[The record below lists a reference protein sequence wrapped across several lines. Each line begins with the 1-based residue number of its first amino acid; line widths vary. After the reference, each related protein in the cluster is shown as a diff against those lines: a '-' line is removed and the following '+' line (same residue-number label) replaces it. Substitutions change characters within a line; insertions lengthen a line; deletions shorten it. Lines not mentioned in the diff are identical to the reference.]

1 MFRSWKHIAAAFGAI
16 AVALGTVGRAR
27 AHPEAAESPEW
38 QEADCIEVVDLES
51 TDELLLPYGVP
62 FDDTEYEVG
71 DIVLDDAKTHQFFA
85 FRGALA
91 PYLLGSQLFPFD
103 RPIDETL
110 IVPEWLDDDDV
121 ARAADASDEKDST
134 FFTKDQVGPQEKLQ
148 ARDDLQP
155 YWLTITEKS
164 ARVPIVAAQ
173 AAMGLRWNLSGVL
186 PGVYQVAGY
195 VYSPPYNAW
204 APRSG
209 VIVLVAGAQT
219 PPPAVTVDPIDGFL
233 FAGQGRRVR
242 GCAKAGAGA
251 RIETYY
257 RNEDTGGGSW
267 QRFAADVPIE
277 DGRFELCWTSP
288 DPDLSG
294 VVRVRVDVVAED
306 GKRAYGYSPDT
317 MVVVGT
323 GAACTESTSTCC
335 AKAMPEPPA
344 MLGHAGAMAVPAG
357 SGGAPAPPAA
367 AGTGGSA
374 PPAMAPPVERRG
386 EDSGC
391 RAAHGTGAGGW
402 SALFC
407 ALAWLRRRRR
417 C

>member
-1 MFRSWKHIAAAFGAI
+1 MAAALGG
-16 AVALGTVGRAR
+16 VALAMAASAH

-38 QEADCIEVVDLES
+38 EEADCIQVVDIET

-71 DIVLDDAKTHQFFA
+71 DIRLEDAKTHQFFA

-103 RPIDETL
+103 SPIDETL

-121 ARAADASDEKDST
+121 VRAADASNEEDST
-134 FFTKDQVGPQEKLQ
+134 FFTTDKVGPQERLE
-148 ARDDLQP
+148 ARDDLKP

-164 ARVPIVAAQ
+164 ARVPIIAAQ
-173 AAMGLRWNLSGVL
+173 AAMGVRWNLSGVT

-204 APRSG
+204 APRPG
-209 VIVLVAGAQT
+209 VIVLVDGARP
-219 PPPAVTVDPIDGFL
+219 PPPAITVDSIDGFL
-233 FAGQGRRVR
+233 FSGQGRRVG
-242 GCAKAGAGA
+242 GCAQAGAGA

-257 RNEDTGGGSW
+257 RSEDSGNEPW

-277 DGRFELCWTSP
+277 EGRFELCWTSP
-288 DPDLSG
+288 DPELSG
-294 VVRVRVDVVAED
+294 VVRVRVDVVAAD
-306 GKRAYGYSPDT
+306 GTRAHGYSPDT

-323 GAACTESTSTCC
+323 SSACAESASVCC
-335 AKAMPEPPA
+335 KKAMPEPPPMMA
-344 MLGHAGAMAVPAG
+344 GSGTTAGTGAMAMEAG
-357 SGGAPAPPAA
+357 SGGAPPA
-367 AGTGGSA
+367 AGTTGTAGASA
-374 PPAMAPPVERRG
+374 PPPMPPVAENR
-386 EDSGC
+386 EDGGC
-391 RAAHGTGAGGW
+391 RAVPGTSATDW
-402 SALFC
+402 SVLFC

-417 C
+417 AC